1 MVKGRVT
8 CRNQRIQEEQI
19 INLLTKVIKKLKKQ
33 PALIRKVTIESR
45 KNNSRIKAVERE
57 IEMMKNSQ
65 NYAVDDLLRLIYKKA
80 SLQYELSDD
89 GSVEYYTKKI
99 EKLIQQRKN
108 EETTEP
114 DTDLLDAI
122 IKNIVIYQDGRVQ
135 FILKNGAIVEEKEGE
150 RYE

>member
-1 MVKGRVT
+1 M
-8 CRNQRIQEEQI
+8 
-19 INLLTKVIKKLKKQ
+19 
-33 PALIRKVTIESR
+33 
-45 KNNSRIKAVERE
+45 
-57 IEMMKNSQ
+57 
-65 NYAVDDLLRLIYKKA
+65 
-80 SLQYELSDD
+80 
-89 GSVEYYTKKI
+89 
-99 EKLIQQRKN
+99 IQQRKN

>member
-1 MVKGRVT
+1 M
-8 CRNQRIQEEQI
+8 
-19 INLLTKVIKKLKKQ
+19 
-33 PALIRKVTIESR
+33 IRKVTIESR

-65 NYAVDDLLRLIYKKA
+65 NYAVDDLLRLIYKKGT
-80 SLQYELSDD
+80 LQYELSDD

-135 FILKNGAIVEEKEGE
+135 FILKMVLL
-150 RYE
+150 